1 MIVLGAV
8 GTLFGKMVNPSV
20 PKVGKVMLIAGLIM
34 AIILPFFINKGIG
47 KAIGLWNIY
56 SGLTGNL
63 SDILSYSRLLGLG
76 LASTS
81 IAQVFNFLASMGGKS
96 VVGVIMFILIFTL
109 GHTLNFAINALGA
122 FVHSCRLQFV
132 EFFGKFYE
140 GGGREFTPFEKNTK
154 YIKVVEEEK

>member
-1 MIVLGAV
+1 MTIVGVA
-8 GTLFGKMVNPSV
+8 
-20 PKVGKVMLIAGLIM
+20 A
-34 AIILPFFINKGIG
+34 AILLPFIVNKGVT
-47 KAIGLWNIY
+47 KGLGIWDIY

-96 VVGVIMFILIFTL
+96 IVGVVMFLVIAIL
-109 GHTLNFAINALGA
+109 GHTLNFGINALGA
-122 FVHSCRLQFV
+122 FVHSCRLQYV

-140 GGGREFTPFEKNTK
+140 GEGRAFEPLSRDTK
-154 YIKVVEEEK
+154 YINIIKEAK